1 MLRGV
6 HGDFPSVEGNTE
18 MSQTF
23 VVQGCPIC
31 GRRLQI
37 RTQFLG
43 RRVQCTHCGGSFR
56 SRIESDA
63 FPVVADER
71 PSHDSLVSDRLK
83 VELPVLPR

>member
-1 MLRGV
+1 
-6 HGDFPSVEGNTE
+6 

-63 FPVVADER
+63 FPAMTVETTARLAGER
-71 PSHDSLVSDRLK
+71 LED
-83 VELPVLPR
+83 ELPVLPR

>member
-6 HGDFPSVEGNTE
+6 HGDFPSVEGHTE

-63 FPVVADER
+63 FPAVAEESSLDA
-71 PSHDSLVSDRLK
+71 LVSDRLQ

>member
-6 HGDFPSVEGNTE
+6 HGDSPSVEGNTE

-56 SRIESDA
+56 SRIEADA
-63 FPVVADER
+63 FPAMSVEQAER
-71 PSHDSLVSDRLK
+71 LDGERLEH
-83 VELPVLPR
+83 ELPVLPR

>member
-1 MLRGV
+1 MLHGV
-6 HGDFPSVEGNTE
+6 HGDSPSVAGNTE

-23 VVQGCPIC
+23 AVQGCPIC

-63 FPVVADER
+63 FPAMSVER
-71 PSHDSLVSDRLK
+71 SERLVRERLED
-83 VELPVLPR
+83 ELPVLPR